1 MNLQLKEGEKR
12 KRRGE
17 VKEKTKP
24 NTVQNLRD
32 RRVKGRGEE
41 GRGGGRRGGRVGGR
55 RGGGGERGGG
65 EREGGRGKGRDK
77 TLAQKHEDFLL
88 SKRDKTFFL
97 TTI

>member
-32 RRVKGRGEE
+32 RRVKGRG
-41 GRGGGRRGGRVGGR
+41 
-55 RGGGGERGGG
+55 GGGG
-65 EREGGRGKGRDK
+65 K
-77 TLAQKHEDFLL
+77 
-88 SKRDKTFFL
+88 
-97 TTI
+97 